1 MFLLKFLLRFCSVF
15 AQPHVLFICSS
26 FSGLLFT
33 GPKAAILSRKQDFAA
48 SAEDPKKLARTKGSK
63 LASEAGFCC
72 SPTISGANQ
81 KAGAPR
87 RPLHVHCIKFSHLRN
102 SE

>member
-1 MFLLKFLLRFCSVF
+1 MFLLNLMCCLFAVYLL
-15 AQPHVLFICSS
+15 LICSS
-26 FSGLLFT
+26 FSGLFFK